1 MKNSELE
8 NAMYHNAS
16 MCCSAIKQ
24 VLPKVQDGN
33 LKKELSRQLGD
44 YRNEI
49 NTVVSNMHRENSRP
63 TQPALMKQVMSKAGI
78 ALSLIRDNS
87 PEHISQMMIQGTN
100 MGIIDINRALN
111 SAKDLSPQTAKQ
123 VKSLLAKEQEHIDS
137 LKRYL

>member
-1 MKNSELE
+1 M
-8 NAMYHNAS
+8 
-16 MCCSAIKQ
+16 
-24 VLPKVQDGN
+24 PKVQNGE

-49 NTVVSNMHRENSRP
+49 NTVVSNMHKDNCRP
-63 TQPALMKQVMSKAGI
+63 TQPALFKQVMSKAGI
-78 ALSLIRDNS
+78 ALSLMRDNS
-87 PEHISQMMIQGTN
+87 SEHISQMMIQGTN

-111 SAKDLSPQTAKQ
+111 SAKDLSPQEAKQ

>member
-1 MKNSELE
+1 
-8 NAMYHNAS
+8 MYHNAS

-24 VLPKVQDGN
+24 VMPKVQNGE

-49 NTVVSNMHRENSRP
+49 NTVVSNMHKDNCRP
-63 TQPALMKQVMSKAGI
+63 TQPALFKQVMSKAGI
-78 ALSLIRDNS
+78 ALSLMRDNS
-87 PEHISQMMIQGTN
+87 SEHISQMMIQGTN

-111 SAKDLSPQTAKQ
+111 SAKDLSPQEAKQ